1 MRFYLS
7 PKTSLIKNDLIYTGF
22 EINWWDTFICNYKR
36 LTKEDVQKL
45 VYNSILFSKYNQ
57 VMHKFLMQ
65 FLKDTKAHKYVIC
78 QFLQREMHNSKH
90 CINTPY
96 LQD

>member
-7 PKTSLIKNDLIYTGF
+7 PKTSLIKNDLIY
-22 EINWWDTFICNYKR
+22 TFICNYKR

-90 CINTPY
+90 YINTPY